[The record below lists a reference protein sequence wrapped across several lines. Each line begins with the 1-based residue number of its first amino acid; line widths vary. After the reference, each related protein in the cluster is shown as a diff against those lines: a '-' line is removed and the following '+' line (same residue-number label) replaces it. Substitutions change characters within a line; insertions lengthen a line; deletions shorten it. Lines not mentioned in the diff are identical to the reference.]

1 MSYNDKLKS
10 DIIVAKVSISALEKE
25 RKTVGET
32 SDAYRITLRQKFRQ
46 MIDKYNA
53 EFNFIPAK
61 MLETIE
67 FHISD
72 SLIRPRWIAYDK
84 PDYRRDLDIYYYSD
98 KHYDNRQVGNHRWEI
113 SCSSMRLY
121 VNTAAER
128 QVEFN
133 EEHDRTLLALG
144 MQHFIRDN
152 KEALIELHQECLEND
167 NRVYTISNAID
178 KLNRDITEAERQM
191 ETNDLIRMV
200 KPGGETAIYLFNK
213 EIKMFSKNNTYYYTN
228 RRCCH
233 FEAIRLVKETKKGVK
248 VDFLNYHRDNDG
260 NITGNW
266 TTETKVLT
274 LSDLVGVLRESKRE
288 FEKQEKRRIE
298 KEEQSKNVAA

>member
-10 DIIVAKVSISALEKE
+10 DILVAKVSISALEKE
-25 RKTVGET
+25 RKTVAET

-46 MIDKYNA
+46 LIDKYNA

-72 SLIRPRWIAYDK
+72 SIIRPRWIAYDK
-84 PDYRRDLDIYYYSD
+84 EGYHRDLDIYYYSD
-98 KHYDNRQVGNHRWEI
+98 KHYDNRNSGNHRWEI

-121 VNTAAER
+121 VNTAAEK
-128 QVEFN
+128 QLPFN
-133 EEHDRTLLALG
+133 EEQDRTLLALG
-144 MQHFIRDN
+144 MSHFIRDN
-152 KEALIELHQECLEND
+152 KESLIELHQEFLEND
-167 NRVYTISNAID
+167 NRVYTISSAIK
-178 KLNRDITEAERQM
+178 KLNRDITDAERQM
-191 ETNDLIRMV
+191 ETNDLIRIV
-200 KPGGETAIYLFNK
+200 KPGGETAIYAFGK
-213 EIKMFSKNNTYYYTN
+213 EIKMFTKNNTYYYTN

-248 VDFLNYHRDNDG
+248 VDFLNYSRDNDG

-274 LSDLVGVLRESKRE
+274 FTDLIGVLRDSKRE

-298 KEEQSKNVAA
+298 KEKESNNVAA